1 MNSKQP
7 DKKQNKMKHFKLY
20 TPILAALMMMA
31 ACSTDDCPEN
41 PLETGNRLKFYAT
54 IGAPQQTR
62 ATGTTWEQ
70 GDAIGVYA
78 LISGTSLPE
87 GIYHERANI
96 KYTTSTSD
104 GLFQAANE
112 GIYFMEPTDKLDFVA
127 YYPYRESII
136 NYSFPVNVADQSS
149 PSAIDLLYS
158 NNAVGADE
166 SNPLVNLNFKHML
179 SQLLFTIT
187 PGEGV
192 SSLEGLTVT
201 SGNLLV
207 DGSFDLRNGTF
218 TAGNTRQPLNMRLVH
233 HADGSVTASAILP
246 PGQDMSTVPFSFT
259 VNGMTFRFIM
269 NEIVLAPTT
278 QYSYQ
283 LNLSTSGLTA
293 LNPNAT
299 ISDWIEGNPGGEP
312 IDLIPDEGGETPVTG
327 TFLEESFASGQ
338 GDFTIY
344 DVLLPEGGTYV
355 WKWDNNGYM
364 KASGYIGG
372 AKASE
377 GWLISPAI
385 DLSSAPGATL
395 TFDHVINYAGTMSSD
410 QTLWISSDY
419 TSGNPSAASW
429 TQLTIPT
436 YPAGNNW
443 TFVSSGAIAIPAAFI
458 GQSNVHIA
466 FKYLS
471 STENAATWEI
481 KNLLLND
488 GTTTDPGTDPGTTPV
503 TPGLLFAGSDF
514 EDWSA
519 FLSSLNS
526 YGLKNYA
533 LQADGGMESSKALSL
548 IGDPLSGGNDYVFTA
563 TVPTTGST
571 LTGKSRIQ
579 FYVKGTSAKSLSI
592 NIYKGT
598 TGYHVFNLGNYNQE
612 AVVEPTTSNSY
623 TGTIDTGGAW
633 MKVTLNI
640 SGLTDLATTAGNDM
654 IALKIGKDAAY
665 NLLLDNLTVE

>member
-1 MNSKQP
+1 
-7 DKKQNKMKHFKLY
+7 MKHFKPY
-20 TPILAALMMMA
+20 TLILAALMMMA
-31 ACSTDDCPEN
+31 ACSTDDYPEN
-41 PLETGNRLKFYAT
+41 PLEIGNRLKFYAT

-78 LISGTSLPE
+78 LISGTTLPE
-87 GIYHERANI
+87 GIYHARENI
-96 KYTTSTSD
+96 KYTTATAD
-104 GLFQAANE
+104 GLFQAASE
-112 GIYFMEPTDKLDFVA
+112 GIYFLDPADRIDFVA
-127 YYPYRESII
+127 YYPYRETIN

-149 PSAIDLLYS
+149 PAAIDLLYS

-166 SNPLVNLNFKHML
+166 SNPLVNLNFNHML

-207 DGSFDLRNGTF
+207 DGTFDLSSGTF
-218 TAGNTRQPLNMRLVH
+218 TLGNTRQPVNLRLVH
-233 HADGSVTASAILP
+233 HDDGSVTASAILP
-246 PGQDMSTVPFSFT
+246 PGQEMGTTPFFFT
-259 VNGMTFRFIM
+259 VNGMTFRFTM
-269 NEIVLAPTT
+269 NNITLASAT

-283 LNLSTSGLTA
+283 LNLSTAGLTA

-299 ISDWIEGNPGGEP
+299 ITDWVEGNPGGEP
-312 IDLIPDEGGETPVTG
+312 IDLTPDEGEETPVTG
-327 TFLEESFASGQ
+327 TFLEESFASSQ

-344 DVLLPEGGTYV
+344 DVLLPEGGSYV

-364 KASGYIGG
+364 KASAYISG

-377 GWLISPAI
+377 SWLISPAI
-385 DLSSAPGATL
+385 DLSSATGATL
-395 TFDHVINYAGTMSSD
+395 TFDHVINYADNMSND
-410 QTLWISSDY
+410 QTLWISSNYSSGDP
-419 TSGNPSAASW
+419 TSASW
-429 TQLTIPT
+429 TPLTIPT

-443 TFVSSGAIAIPAAFI
+443 TFVSSGDIVIPAAFI
-458 GQSNVHIA
+458 GQANVHIA
-466 FKYLS
+466 FKYVS
-471 STENAATWEI
+471 NNEKAATWEI
-481 KNLLLND
+481 KNLLLSD
-488 GTTTDPGTDPGTTPV
+488 GTPTDPGTDPGTTPV

-514 EDWSA
+514 EDWNA

-526 YGLKNYA
+526 FGLKNYA
-533 LQADGGMESSKALSL
+533 QQADGGMEGSKALSL

-571 LTGKSRIQ
+571 LTGKSRIV
-579 FYVKGTSAKSLSI
+579 FYLKGTSDKSLSI

-598 TGYHVFNLGNYNQE
+598 TGYHVFNLGSYNQE
-612 AVVEPTTSNSY
+612 TVLDPTSSNNY
-623 TGTIDTGGAW
+623 TGNIDTGGDW

-640 SGLTDLATTAGNDM
+640 SGLTDLATEAGKDM
-654 IALKIGKDAAY
+654 IALKIGRDAAY
-665 NLLLDNLTVE
+665 NLLLDNFTVE